1 MGINRTIPSWKY
13 DSMHIEHWASP
24 ANDLYQTREDLE
36 EAKPG
41 NINWTLWDQL
51 VDKTKKQIQ
60 EMLLSQQ
67 GQEVEKAT
75 TKHIW
80 VYQTNGKLVGE
91 FKSVVEAGTKLDI
104 NPESIYQAIW
114 RKKPFYTKQL
124 FFSYNQLDEKGLE
137 ALKRM
142 KAGKLAEN
150 GYGKGGKPQAVQK
163 WVYNLKGELLG
174 HYYSTDEVAEAFNIE
189 RGAVNY
195 YSWKGEPYYKK
206 EILILSH
213 PLKQEQKE

>member
-1 MGINRTIPSWKY
+1 
-13 DSMHIEHWASP
+13 
-24 ANDLYQTREDLE
+24 
-36 EAKPG
+36 
-41 NINWTLWDQL
+41 
-51 VDKTKKQIQ
+51 
-60 EMLLSQQ
+60 MLLSQQ

-91 FKSVVEAGTKLDI
+91 FKSAVEAGTKLDI
-104 NPESIYQAIW
+104 NPESIYQAVW
-114 RKKPFYTKQL
+114 RKKPFYAKQL
-124 FFSYNQLDEKGLE
+124 FFSYHQLDEKELE

-142 KAGKLAEN
+142 KAGKLAKN

-174 HYYSTDEVAEAFNIE
+174 HYYSTDEVAKAYNIE

-195 YSWKGEPYYKK
+195 YSWKQEPYYKK

-213 PLKQEQKE
+213 PLTEEPEQKE